1 VKVSV
6 IIPAYNEGARIQK
19 VISAVKKAVLPSET
33 VVVSDGST
41 DDTVEIASAEGI
53 NVVEL
58 PQNQGKGAAMKA
70 GVSSTDAEIY
80 VFIDADL
87 VGLTPEHVDSLI
99 RPILEGEADA
109 TLGVFGGGRVT
120 TDIAQKMTPGLS
132 GQRALKAEFLKNL
145 PGIEESGFGVEVM
158 LNKHLERQHAKVKK
172 VELHGVSQI
181 LKEEKMGGLEGL
193 AARIKMY
200 KDIVTHM
207 K

>member
-1 VKVSV
+1 MKVSV

-145 PGIEESGFGVEVM
+145 PGIEESGFGVEVV
-158 LNKHLERQHAKVKK
+158 LNKHLERQHARVKR
-172 VELHGVSQI
+172 VELQGVSQI

>member
-1 VKVSV
+1 MKVSV

-87 VGLTPEHVDSLI
+87 VLSLI
-99 RPILEGEADA
+99 HI
-109 TLGVFGGGRVT
+109 
-120 TDIAQKMTPGLS
+120 
-132 GQRALKAEFLKNL
+132 
-145 PGIEESGFGVEVM
+145 
-158 LNKHLERQHAKVKK
+158 
-172 VELHGVSQI
+172 
-181 LKEEKMGGLEGL
+181 
-193 AARIKMY
+193 
-200 KDIVTHM
+200 
-207 K
+207 